1 MNLPVTPVRLLCRIC
16 SQEQEIIAPVAG
28 LMAWE
33 EGAFIQDALP
43 ELSAGDREMLISQT
57 CDDCWQLMFGEP
69 EDDFE
74 ENWEDN

>member
-1 MNLPVTPVRLLCRIC
+1 MNIPVTTVRLLCRIC
-16 SQEQEIIAPVAG
+16 SQQQEIIAPVSG

-57 CDDCWQLMFGEP
+57 CDDCWRMMFGDD
-69 EDDFE
+69 EDEFSEDF
-74 ENWEDN
+74 

>member
-16 SQEQEIIAPVAG
+16 SQQQEVIAPVAG

-33 EGAFIQDALP
+33 EGAFIQDAMP

-57 CDDCWQLMFGEP
+57 CDDCWHMMFGDD
-69 EDDFE
+69 EDEFSEDF
-74 ENWEDN
+74 